1 MGVVFRRGYSGRVM
15 MMMMAV
21 TGGAGESFTAWR
33 GLITGRARPVT
44 RQQTSFVTA
53 NWQQGSR
60 SARDGGGG
68 DARSSDDDRSSSD
81 GCGNGSRD
89 RRRRWRRVI
98 AGLLIVWPS
107 TAAAAAPAAPSPLV
121 VTRRSLVTDVA
132 RTKQNKIQTI
142 EIKVAAAGKQ
152 ANSTAALHGSQNG
165 GHTLSV

>member
-21 TGGAGESFTAWR
+21 TGGACESFTAWR

-44 RQQTSFVTA
+44 RQQASFVTA

-60 SARDGGGG
+60 SARNGGGG

-81 GCGNGSRD
+81 GCGNGSLD
-89 RRRRWRRVI
+89 RRRRWWRRVI

-107 TAAAAAPAAPSPLV
+107 TAAAAAPASPSPLV

-132 RTKQNKIQTI
+132 RTKQKKIQ
-142 EIKVAAAGKQ
+142 
-152 ANSTAALHGSQNG
+152 
-165 GHTLSV
+165 